1 MMEASKEAA
10 ELSTDKPLLMMG
22 FFHHLLGKQF
32 EPWGDKLY
40 SGAGKRRNSQDL
52 KRTRS
57 HECLWEWGGMLARD
71 TRFQHLHLLWSERRE
86 LWMRKEMLIYSEAS
100 RDPPLKY
107 RVGFLKG
114 LRRPHPFGNSLC
126 CFCCCHPTKVRQ
138 RRGHRRGEQCVE
150 NSASLK
156 DGATRSNQT
165 NWVRK
170 REKMIG
176 KISLQH
182 RNLCLCF
189 LISALSLIV
198 PDKQF

>member
-1 MMEASKEAA
+1 
-10 ELSTDKPLLMMG
+10 MG

-40 SGAGKRRNSQDL
+40 GGARKRGKSQDL
-52 KRTRS
+52 KRTKALS
-57 HECLWEWGGMLARD
+57 HECLWERGGILARG
-71 TRFQHLHLLWSERRE
+71 TWFQHLHLLWSERRE

-100 RDPPLKY
+100 RDPPMY

-150 NSASLK
+150 HSASPRMEQHV
-156 DGATRSNQT
+156 ATRPTESE
-165 NWVRK
+165 K
-170 REKMIG
+170 GKKMIG

-189 LISALSLIV
+189 LVGALSLIV
-198 PDKQF
+198 PYKQF